1 MDEQTQ
7 GNSVNS
13 TTSGKNG
20 IVRALVALVLFV
32 VYYYVMTMVGSL
44 VAEATKLSPMYAIY
58 GVRCAFALVAFV
70 ALGGRRYLR
79 LDLQAI
85 RNSVRLA
92 WPIIALNLVLCLGVF
107 GFRAYQQFAGVAE
120 KPFDLTSFL
129 GNAALLLALCAM
141 VGIDEELGLR
151 GLAFGGLLACLGK
164 KRWGIMLA
172 AVLSSLLFGYLHV
185 AADLS
190 KVATTPQA
198 LQAAM
203 KTLQSAQFGFILCAA
218 VLTTHNI
225 VGAMIT
231 HCLGDWLLY
240 VCTVALSGSS
250 VGGTSYVSSEASTS
264 YVVIAVFAVQCLIL
278 LPATVKAFKKLRRLE
293 PPQLGP
299 FMES

>member
-58 GVRCAFALVAFV
+58 DVRCAFALVAFV

-79 LDLQAI
+79 LDLRAI

-92 WPIIALNLVLCLGVF
+92 WPIIALNLVLCLAVF

-120 KPFDLTSFL
+120 KPFDLTSLL

-141 VGIDEELGLR
+141 FGIDEELGLR
-151 GLAFGGLLACLGK
+151 GLAFGGFLASLDDGSVDLVHQVGDEVGGEVVAPRLARRELHADLLAREAGAKRGIDRAQRLGVDDTREEHLWARAGVVGMVCRGDGPVGSG
-164 KRWGIMLA
+164 RWVHGDLA
-172 AVLSSLLFGYLHV
+172 GVSLRDGSRR
-185 AADLS
+185 A
-190 KVATTPQA
+190 
-198 LQAAM
+198 
-203 KTLQSAQFGFILCAA
+203 
-218 VLTTHNI
+218 
-225 VGAMIT
+225 GAR
-231 HCLGDWLLY
+231 
-240 VCTVALSGSS
+240 
-250 VGGTSYVSSEASTS
+250 SEASHQH
-264 YVVIAVFAVQCLIL
+264 A
-278 LPATVKAFKKLRRLE
+278 LRSQAAQAEKRSAGH
-293 PPQLGP
+293 P
-299 FMES
+299 

>member
-92 WPIIALNLVLCLGVF
+92 W
-107 GFRAYQQFAGVAE
+107 
-120 KPFDLTSFL
+120 
-129 GNAALLLALCAM
+129 LLL
-141 VGIDEELGLR
+141 G
-151 GLAFGGLLACLGK
+151 
-164 KRWGIMLA
+164 
-172 AVLSSLLFGYLHV
+172 
-185 AADLS
+185 
-190 KVATTPQA
+190 
-198 LQAAM
+198 
-203 KTLQSAQFGFILCAA
+203 
-218 VLTTHNI
+218 
-225 VGAMIT
+225 
-231 HCLGDWLLY
+231 
-240 VCTVALSGSS
+240 
-250 VGGTSYVSSEASTS
+250 
-264 YVVIAVFAVQCLIL
+264 
-278 LPATVKAFKKLRRLE
+278 
-293 PPQLGP
+293 
-299 FMES
+299 